1 MYRYHGRTRQAPECQ
16 GAIPRDHIDLGPLR
30 TQGSSLEIKSLGTII
45 VIILV
50 ILLIGALPRLA
61 LQYRGLTRA
70 EGVGLVLIVILVLVL
85 MGKF

>member
-16 GAIPRDHIDLGPLR
+16 GAIPRD
-30 TQGSSLEIKSLGTII
+30 QGSSLEIKSLGTII